1 MNHLRLLR
9 IFSVLFAL
17 TVCIGYVHAATL
29 SAGTSPINLTCTQG
43 QTCTASVTTT
53 LSLSAGSGT
62 YTVSAPTVSW
72 VMVTAL
78 TGIVDNTTPA
88 DGNITFTVTSAWT
101 TLTAGFNSTTFTI
114 TSPLNGSLAITIN
127 LEVQSANA
135 TLLVKGGPNTLNSV
149 AFLTGGAAPT
159 LALTVLS
166 SNGLP
171 IAFTAAT
178 ASATTPEGQTGW
190 LTANAGSASGI
201 AYSWGTT
208 LYFSGSAAATTTNAQ
223 AGDMLTGTI
232 TLTTATQTIA
242 VPVTIVVSAAAPTL
256 TSVSPNIVPLL
267 VSPVAPGFVTL
278 VLHGTN
284 FVSTTGAQKTKVFI
298 GTTAL
303 LSTQVV
309 TDYVTV
315 LSPNYLTVTVPY
327 AATGIP
333 FATAGATALVVGVAN
348 GASPTTPVLPIQTLT
363 VTSAPI
369 ISTITSA
376 SSIVDSASPKASPY
390 DILTI
395 WGSNLCP
402 LCIGTNSALVGTLDA
417 YLRFPLFLS
426 PDGTHKVT
434 VIFSKPGTPA
444 TLLPGYLLFATNTQ
458 INVAVPGGLG
468 TLNNTGVNVQV
479 GYDTATP
486 PAAGNTSAVFLLSYV
501 ATNPGIFTIGAS
513 GQGQGAI
520 TDAVSFA
527 LNSSDFP
534 GNLYVSGATVGG
546 TAAIFM
552 TGLGVPTSTGTNVF
566 TSSPT
571 YLTDCLAPLGVPGT
585 SSVAPTGYMGTVN
598 TPFFS
603 AVTGTG
609 YSPASG
615 YVVPAWTSIDGAVIN
630 TNILQGNYAP
640 CFATSYP
647 TVTIGGASATVL
659 SAGFVSGSIAG
670 LYQINVEVPNP
681 LVSLGTPPQE
691 YPVIVTVG
699 AVPSQAGVTMW
710 VNF

>member
-1 MNHLRLLR
+1 
-9 IFSVLFAL
+9 
-17 TVCIGYVHAATL
+17 
-29 SAGTSPINLTCTQG
+29 
-43 QTCTASVTTT
+43 
-53 LSLSAGSGT
+53 
-62 YTVSAPTVSW
+62 
-72 VMVTAL
+72 L
-78 TGIVDNTTPA
+78 TGVVDNTTPA

-101 TLTAGFNSTTFTI
+101 TLTAGFNSTSFTI

-127 LEVQSANA
+127 LEVQSASA

-190 LTANAGSASGI
+190 LTANAGSSSGI

-208 LYFSGSAAATTTNAQ
+208 LYFSASAAATTTNAQ

-242 VPVTIVVSAAAPTL
+242 VPVTIVVSAAAPTI
-256 TSVSPNIVPLL
+256 TSVSPNTVPLL
-267 VSPVAPGFVTL
+267 VSPVAPGFVNL
-278 VLHGTN
+278 VIKGTN

-298 GTTAL
+298 GTTAA
-303 LSTQVV
+303 LSTQVL

-315 LSPNYLTVTVPY
+315 LSANYLTVTVPY
-327 AATGIP
+327 AATGAP

-348 GASPTTPVLPIQTLT
+348 GAAPTTPVLPIQTLA

-369 ISTITSA
+369 INTVTSA
-376 SSIVDSASPKASPY
+376 SSVVNLAAPKASPY

-395 WGSNLCP
+395 WGTNLCP
-402 LCIGTNSALVGTLDA
+402 LCTGTNSALVGSLDA

-444 TLLPGYLLFATNTQ
+444 TSLPGYLLFATTNQ
-458 INVAVPGGLG
+458 INVVVPGALA
-468 TLNNTGVNVQV
+468 TLNNAGVNVQV

-486 PAAGNTSAVFLLSYV
+486 PAAANTSAAFLLSQV

-520 TDAVSFA
+520 TDAVSFT

-552 TGLGVPTSTGTNVF
+552 TGLGVPTSAGTNVF

-571 YLTDCLAPLGVPGT
+571 YFTNCLAPLGIAGT

-603 AVTGTG
+603 SVTGTG

-630 TNILQGNYAP
+630 TSILQGNYAP

-681 LVSLGTPPQE
+681 LVSLGTPPQQ
-691 YPVIVTVG
+691 YPVLVTVG
-699 AVPSQAGVTMW
+699 GVTSQAGVTMW